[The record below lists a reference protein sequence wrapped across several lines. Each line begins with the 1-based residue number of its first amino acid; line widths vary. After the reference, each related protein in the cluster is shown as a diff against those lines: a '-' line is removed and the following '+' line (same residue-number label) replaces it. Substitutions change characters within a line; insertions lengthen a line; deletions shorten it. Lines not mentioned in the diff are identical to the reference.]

1 MEIKNFFN
9 KYNRTKITTGLSKEE
24 NKFNRYEEARQE
36 YLDQYMKQ
44 SASIHSW
51 KMVAIF
57 SLTMCFISLLFVFYL
72 SSRSSLIPY
81 VIEVDE
87 TGNAK
92 GINPAYQLNYNP
104 TEANKEYHLREFIK
118 RFRSLSSDVEL
129 VNNFYKINTN
139 FMTQSTRKKYDRL
152 IHQEDIS
159 ALFKE
164 GFTRQVQINS
174 ITKLTNNSNSYQV
187 RWTEQLFDVEGKVS
201 RIKKYTGIFSLNVE
215 TPKTLEVLAINP
227 LGIMITD
234 FSISLDKQ

>member
-9 KYNRTKITTGLSKEE
+9 KYHKTKIKNVTTKKE

-44 SASIHSW
+44 SASIHTW
-51 KMVAIF
+51 KLTALL
-57 SLTMCFISLLFVFYL
+57 SLTMCLISLLFVFYL
-72 SSRSSLIPY
+72 SSRSTLIPY
-81 VIEVDE
+81 VIEVDD

-92 GINPAYQLNYNP
+92 GINPAYQINYNP
-104 TEANKEYHLREFIK
+104 TEANKEYHLREFLN

-129 VNNFYKINTN
+129 VNKFYKINTS
-139 FMTQSTRKKYDRL
+139 FMTQATRRKYDRL
-152 IHQEDIS
+152 IKREDIS
-159 ALFKE
+159 SLFKE

-187 RWTEQLFDVEGKVS
+187 RWTEELFDIEGKIS
-201 RIKKYTGIFSLNVE
+201 RVKKYTGIFTLGIE
-215 TPKTLEVLAINP
+215 TPKTLDVLAINP
-227 LGIMITD
+227 LGIMVTD

>member
-9 KYNRTKITTGLSKEE
+9 KYHKTKIKNITPNGE
-24 NKFNRYEEARQE
+24 NKFNRYEEAKQE

-44 SASIHSW
+44 SASIHTW
-51 KMVAIF
+51 KLTALL
-57 SLTMCFISLLFVFYL
+57 SLTMCLISLLFVFYL
-72 SSRSSLIPY
+72 SSRSTLIPY
-81 VIEVDE
+81 VIEVDD

-92 GINPAYQLNYNP
+92 GINPAYQINYNP
-104 TEANKEYHLREFIK
+104 TEANKEYHLREFLN

-129 VNNFYKINTN
+129 VNKFYKINTN
-139 FMTQSTRKKYDRL
+139 FMTQATRKKYDRL
-152 IHQEDIS
+152 IKQEDIS
-159 ALFKE
+159 SLFKE

-187 RWTEQLFDVEGKVS
+187 RWTEELFDIEGKIS
-201 RIKKYTGIFSLNVE
+201 RVKKYTGIFTLGIE
-215 TPKTLEVLAINP
+215 TPKTLDVLAINP